1 MAVNLGLTLSNRGV
15 ATGGT
20 TVESMLDLARRA
32 DADRR
37 WDGVWVGD
45 SLLAK
50 PRLDALTL
58 MAAVAGVTSRVRIG
72 AACFA
77 STPLRPALLLA
88 HQWASLDR
96 LAGGRT
102 VFSAC
107 MGAPPAHD
115 DDPVAR
121 EYDAFCIAP
130 ASRIARMEEAI
141 EVMRL
146 LTRGERASY
155 DGEYVSF
162 KDVLIEPKSARQPV
176 KILVTSNP
184 RPDQPRN
191 RERGLRRVARLG
203 DGWMTTFQRPEIVAE
218 YLAEIKRYAAEEGR
232 ELGDDFEVAVYH
244 NVNLNDDRAAALAEA
259 KRYLD
264 EYYMTDYAPAAVEA
278 WVALGGADECVAKIR
293 EYEAAGATTVM
304 LRFAADDQ
312 EAQYERFAA
321 EVLPAFED

>member
-1 MAVNLGLTLSNRGV
+1 MAVKLGLTLSNRGV
-15 ATGGT
+15 VTGGT
-20 TVESMLDLARRA
+20 TVESMLDLVRRA
-32 DADRR
+32 DADAR

-50 PRLDALTL
+50 PRLDALSL

-88 HQWASLDR
+88 HQWASLDS
-96 LAGGRT
+96 LSGGRI

-107 MGAPPAHD
+107 MGAPPASE

-121 EYDAFCIAP
+121 EYDAFCVAP
-130 ASRIARMEEAI
+130 GTRMRRMEEAV

-146 LTRGERASY
+146 LTRGEPASY
-155 DGEYVSF
+155 EGEYVSF
-162 KDVLIEPKSARQPV
+162 KDVLIEPQPV
-176 KILVTSNP
+176 QQPVPILVTSNP

-218 YLAEIKRYAAEEGR
+218 YLAEIRHYAAEDGR
-232 ELGDDFEVAVYH
+232 ELDDDFEVAVYH
-244 NVNLNDDRAAALAEA
+244 NVNLNDDREAAFAEA

-264 EYYMTDYAPAAVEA
+264 EYYMTDYARGAVET
-278 WVALGGADECVAKIR
+278 WVALGGAAECAAKVR
-293 EYEAAGATTVM
+293 EFEAAGATTVM

-312 EAQYERFAA
+312 AAQYERVVE
-321 EVLPAFED
+321 EVLPLLDL